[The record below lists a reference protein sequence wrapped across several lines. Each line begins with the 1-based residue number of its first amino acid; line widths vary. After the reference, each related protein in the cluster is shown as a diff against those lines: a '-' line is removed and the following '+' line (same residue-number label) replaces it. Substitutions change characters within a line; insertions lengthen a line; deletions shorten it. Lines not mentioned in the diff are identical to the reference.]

1 MKGFA
6 LHVIHE
12 TIAAEEQMWLEIFA
26 SLPDE
31 VNYDASEEDARL
43 FEDYK

>member
-26 SLPDE
+26 SLPDDI
-31 VNYDASEEDARL
+31 DAEAVQEDVSL
-43 FEDYK
+43 FEE